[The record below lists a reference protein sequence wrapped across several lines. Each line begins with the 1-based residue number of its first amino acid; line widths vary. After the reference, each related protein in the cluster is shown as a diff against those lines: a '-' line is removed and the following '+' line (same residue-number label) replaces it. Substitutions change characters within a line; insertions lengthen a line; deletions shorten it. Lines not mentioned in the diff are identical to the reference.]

1 MSETP
6 KDIDYTALR
15 EIAEKATPGPW
26 ENGGSSVTNWHDHT
40 FEMEWIPNGQDDEGE
55 AEGVNS
61 NADAD
66 GAFIAAFN
74 PQVALSLLADR
85 ARMEKALAVGRTLAD
100 AVRLHGYPVSD
111 EHWRKS
117 SGSMSH
123 QARALHLAA
132 TAFRQALDG
141 ASQ

>member
-1 MSETP
+1 MTDLKPEDLERVERLLARAIVAANSSAPVETHLGLACEF
-6 KDIDYTALR
+6 IGAR
-15 EIAEKATPGPW
+15 E
-26 ENGGSSVTNWHDHT
+26 D
-40 FEMEWIPNGQDDEGE
+40 F
-55 AEGVNS
+55 
-61 NADAD
+61 
-66 GAFIAAFN
+66 
-74 PQVALSLLADR
+74 LSLLADR